1 MAAPVLEVLPSIKPL
16 PSPKTHHQRIDHSTS
31 GSIVPIGLLAF
42 GLCFDF
48 FSSAKDTGFGV
59 ILQGVFPKKSYF
71 SNGECHRYHTV
82 RCPGFWIHQRVLKR
96 VDHRGLKLGCTIFGP
111 FRAIRFSDFTAQTLT
126 DYFEWNP
133 LAIQTI
139 SYLLV
144 FVVIVYVLS
153 LLAKGLTKITR
164 SVSLGLF
171 NKFLGGIFGVL
182 KWGVLMSVALF
193 FVEKLN
199 EWISLVDPQIL
210 QNAMLYAPITQLGE
224 FLFSWG
230 SEWSKELPR
239 EFI

>member
-1 MAAPVLEVLPSIKPL
+1 MVNVIDIILSVVLVFGFIKGFSKGLIIEVSSLVAL
-16 PSPKTHHQRIDHSTS
+16 FL
-31 GSIVPIGLLAF
+31 GLL
-42 GLCFDF
+42 G
-48 FSSAKDTGFGV
+48 
-59 ILQGVFPKKSYF
+59 
-71 SNGECHRYHTV
+71 
-82 RCPGFWIHQRVLKR
+82 
-96 VDHRGLKLGCTIFGP
+96 
-111 FRAIRFSDFTAQTLT
+111 AIRFSDFTAQTLT

-153 LLAKGLTKITR
+153 LLAKGLTKIIR

-210 QNAMLYAPITQLGE
+210 QNAMLYVPITQLGE